1 VAVAKLPLPSTTVQ
15 VTVVVPVL
23 NAAGALLV
31 TLATEQLSVAIG
43 VPKATLVTE
52 QVLPEFNVIADGA
65 IITGLT
71 LSVTTTVCVAV
82 ALFPEASVTVQV
94 TIVVPVKKVVGAL
107 LTTLATEQ
115 LSDVVGVPKLTLN
128 ATHPSF
134 AVKATFVGAV
144 IVGNSVSI
152 TVTVWLAVAKLPLPS
167 TTVQIT
173 VVVPIGNVAG
183 ALFVTLATEQLSAV
197 IGVPSTTPV
206 AAHGALAGTVMF
218 NGAEI
223 VGNVASFTTTIC
235 VAVAMFPEASVT
247 VHVTVVVPNKNNA
260 GALLVTVATWQL
272 SDVIGVPKAT
282 TAPEHPF
289 VEVTSTFCGATS
301 DGLIVSTTVTVWLAV
316 AVLPA
321 ASVTVHVTVVKP
333 STKVV
338 GALLVTLTTLQLSA
352 VTGIPST
359 TL

>member
-144 IVGNSVSI
+144 IVGNSVS
-152 TVTVWLAVAKLPLPS
+152 
-167 TTVQIT
+167 
-173 VVVPIGNVAG
+173 
-183 ALFVTLATEQLSAV
+183 
-197 IGVPSTTPV
+197 
-206 AAHGALAGTVMF
+206 
-218 NGAEI
+218 
-223 VGNVASFTTTIC
+223 
-235 VAVAMFPEASVT
+235 
-247 VHVTVVVPNKNNA
+247 
-260 GALLVTVATWQL
+260 
-272 SDVIGVPKAT
+272 
-282 TAPEHPF
+282 
-289 VEVTSTFCGATS
+289 
-301 DGLIVSTTVTVWLAV
+301 TTVTV
-316 AVLPA
+316 
-321 ASVTVHVTVVKP
+321 
-333 STKVV
+333 
-338 GALLVTLTTLQLSA
+338 
-352 VTGIPST
+352 
-359 TL
+359 